1 MFSTVNHPE
10 WLDPGPLPA
19 EPAGR
24 RLRILLRPSA
34 RARRLILRFLNGD
47 TLEVVLPRGAH
58 RSQVAPFLAKNAAW
72 IRSAQERQTARHA
85 AREHGI
91 PPTIHL
97 PAIPEHW
104 QVRSVFVEGN
114 TVELTEAGADRGL
127 EMRGNIDRPQL
138 WSAMLQAWL
147 RRRAT
152 DILLPWLDRLA
163 KKTGLRCQ
171 KVAIRLQRSRWG
183 SCSSRRHI
191 NLNAR
196 LLLVPPELVSYLIV
210 HELCHTRE
218 LNHSNR
224 FWSLVERH
232 CPDYRQLDRRLNLA
246 SRELPFWSQF
256 RAY

>member
-1 MFSTVNHPE
+1 MFSTVDHPKSPHP
-10 WLDPGPLPA
+10 DPFAPGP
-19 EPAGR
+19 GGSK
-24 RLRILLRPSA
+24 LRILVRPST
-34 RARRLILRFLNGD
+34 RARRLILRLLNRD
-47 TLEVVLPRGAH
+47 TLEVVLPPGAH
-58 RSQVAPFLAKNAAW
+58 RSQVTSFLAKNATW
-72 IRSAQERQTARHA
+72 IRNARARQTARHDE
-85 AREHGI
+85 REHGI

-104 QVRSVFVEGN
+104 QVRSVFAPGN
-114 TVELTEAGADRGL
+114 AVELTEAGADRGL
-127 EMRGNIDRPQL
+127 ELRGSIDRPQL

-152 DILLPWLDRLA
+152 EILVPWLERLA

-171 KVAIRLQRSRWG
+171 NVAIRLQRSRWG

-196 LLLVPPELVSYLIV
+196 LLLVPPELVTYLIV

-224 FWSLVERH
+224 FWNLVEQH
-232 CPDYRQLDRRLNLA
+232 CPNYQELDRRLNLA